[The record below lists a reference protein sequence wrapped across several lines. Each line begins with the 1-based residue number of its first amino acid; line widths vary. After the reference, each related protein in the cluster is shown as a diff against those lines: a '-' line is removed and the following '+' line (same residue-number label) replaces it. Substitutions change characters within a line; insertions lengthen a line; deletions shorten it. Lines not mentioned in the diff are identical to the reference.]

1 MKEKFIEIYKDKIK
15 REGSQNLLE
24 WLEKTDFF
32 IAPSSTKFHGN
43 YEGGLVE
50 HSVNVYNCLKMLVNE
65 YKKQFPDYEISDE
78 TIAISA
84 LLHDLCKTNFYVK
97 GFRNVKNE
105 ETGQWEKKEI
115 YTINDKLCMGH
126 GEGSVYMI
134 QAFMK
139 LNRDEALAIR
149 WHMNGFDNAVK
160 GGDFS
165 MNGAKEQTPL
175 VTLLQ
180 IADLWASSFLEE
192 TKN

>member
-15 REGSQNLLE
+15 REGRQNLLE

>member
-134 QAFMK
+134 QTFMK

>member
-1 MKEKFIEIYKDKIK
+1 MKEKFIEIYKDKIN

-84 LLHDLCKTNFYVK
+84 LLHDLCKTKFYVK

>member
-1 MKEKFIEIYKDKIK
+1 MKEKFIEIYKNKIK

-78 TIAISA
+78 TIAISE

>member
-1 MKEKFIEIYKDKIK
+1 MKEKFIEIYKNNIK
-15 REGSQNLLE
+15 REGGEKLLE

-50 HSVNVYNCLKMLVNE
+50 HSINVYNCLKMLVDD
-65 YKKQFPDYEISDE
+65 YKKQFPDFEISEE
-78 TIAISA
+78 TIAITS
-84 LLHDLCKTNFYVK
+84 LLHDLCKTNYYVK
-97 GFRNVKNE
+97 GYRNVKNE

-115 YTINDKLCMGH
+115 YNIEDKLCMGH

-139 LNRDEALAIR
+139 LTREEALAIR
-149 WHMNGFDNAVK
+149 WHMSGYDSAVK

-165 MNGAKEQTPL
+165 LNGAKEQSSL
-175 VTLLQ
+175 VTLLSL
-180 IADLWASSFLEE
+180 ADIWASSFLEK
-192 TKN
+192 TIK

>member
-1 MKEKFIEIYKDKIK
+1 MKEKFIEIYKDKIN

>member
-149 WHMNGFDNAVK
+149 WHMNGFDSAVK

>member
-1 MKEKFIEIYKDKIK
+1 MKEKFIEIYKNNIK
-15 REGSQNLLE
+15 REGGEKLLE

>member
-1 MKEKFIEIYKDKIK
+1 MKEKFIEIYKNKIK

-78 TIAISA
+78 TSAISA

-126 GEGSVYMI
+126 GEGSVYII

>member
-1 MKEKFIEIYKDKIK
+1 MKEKFIEIYKNKIK

-126 GEGSVYMI
+126 GEGSVYII

>member
-149 WHMNGFDNAVK
+149 WHMNGFDNAVR

>member
-1 MKEKFIEIYKDKIK
+1 MKEKFIEIYKNKIK

-78 TIAISA
+78 IIAISA

>member
-1 MKEKFIEIYKDKIK
+1 MKEKFIEIYKNKIK

-126 GEGSVYMI
+126 GEGSVYII

-139 LNRDEALAIR
+139 LNRDEALASAEESKKRIEQL
-149 WHMNGFDNAVK
+149 NA
-160 GGDFS
+160 
-165 MNGAKEQTPL
+165 E
-175 VTLLQ
+175 
-180 IADLWASSFLEE
+180 LEE
-192 TKN
+192 YKRSRGSKDE

>member
-1 MKEKFIEIYKDKIK
+1 MKEKFIEIYKNKIK

>member
-1 MKEKFIEIYKDKIK
+1 MKEKFIEIYKNKIK

-165 MNGAKEQTPL
+165 MNSAKEQTPL

>member
-1 MKEKFIEIYKDKIK
+1 MKEKFIEIYKNKIK
-15 REGSQNLLE
+15 REGSQNSLE